1 MNVVND
7 ISFYLLDNDYI
18 RNKDLGGEVAIHT
31 MSMLIHHSS
40 QVLMIPTVKK
50 DHKTTY
56 LFVVI
61 TNMNLIVT
69 TRYVFF
75 E

>member
-40 QVLMIPTVKK
+40 
-50 DHKTTY
+50 
-56 LFVVI
+56 
-61 TNMNLIVT
+61 
-69 TRYVFF
+69 
-75 E
+75 